1 MNTLLMLLACAK
13 PGTTTKPPED
23 LGPPVVPAVVAPV
36 YTTAPGAPRDPL
48 IAWAARDLPYDEALA
63 GAAAGVAFEML
74 ATGGGL
80 DPSGLRWAAVR
91 AGWPWPVQGVSSE
104 LVSEGE
110 LPAAMV
116 SELRAALKPGQAI
129 GLARVRDDL
138 GSGDLW
144 VGLTSTPALALAPI
158 RREQAVGAT
167 LTLGVKVDSP
177 APAGLRVLAASPS
190 LRLIDGPS
198 VTLDEPGE
206 WVIELRQAQDGGGE
220 RALAQLPIYVGEP
233 TPDDGPFE
241 APDAPPADVGE
252 AIRGAIAGVNGL
264 RGLSAAQTLSTD
276 PVLAATARSEAT
288 RRAAGGGPSA
298 DAEARLRRAGF
309 PTGDVAELSCRAPTV
324 QSCLDGL
331 FWSPTSRAALLDPD
345 MTLLGVGAELT
356 NGQLT
361 LVLGM
366 AAGS

>member
-1 MNTLLMLLACAK
+1 MNSLLLLFACAK
-13 PGTTTKPPED
+13 PATSTKPPED
-23 LGPPVVPAVVAPV
+23 PGPPVVPAVVAPL
-36 YTTAPGAPRDPL
+36 YTAAPGAPRDPL
-48 IAWAARDLPYDEALA
+48 VAWAARDLPYDEALA

-74 ATGGGL
+74 ATGGAL
-80 DPSGLRWAAVR
+80 DASGLRWAALR
-91 AGWPWPVQGVSSE
+91 AGWIWPMQGVASE
-104 LVSEGE
+104 LVAEGT

-116 SELRAALKPGQAI
+116 SELRAGLKPGQSI
-129 GLARVRDDL
+129 GLARVRDDQ
-138 GSGDLW
+138 GAGDLW
-144 VGLTSTPALALAPI
+144 VGLTSTPAVPLAPVP
-158 RREQAVGAT
+158 REQAVGAA
-167 LTLGVKVDSP
+167 LTLGVRAGATP
-177 APAGLRVLAASPS
+177 PAGLRVLAASPS
-190 LRLIDGPS
+190 LRLLDGPS
-198 VTLDEPGE
+198 LTLDEPGE
-206 WVIELRQAQDGGGE
+206 WVVELRQAQEGGGE
-220 RALAQLPIYVGEP
+220 RALAQLALYVGEP

-252 AIRGAIAGVNGL
+252 ALRGAIAGVNGL
-264 RGLSAAQTLSTD
+264 RGLSAAQALSVD

-298 DAEARLRRAGF
+298 DAESRLRRAGF

-356 NGQLT
+356 SGQLT
-361 LVLGM
+361 LVLAM